1 MGRTNKNA
9 HIQLFDYMKQSGVVK
24 TSSKTAHLCNHSIYK
39 RCKHGKLIADVH
51 VTLYGHYGLMKSA
64 NLKFVRMEYAY
75 LNSIILQA
83 NALE

>member
-9 HIQLFDYMKQSGVVK
+9 GIELFDYTKQSGVVK
-24 TSSKTAHLCNHSIYK
+24 TSLKLLICTPLSIYK
-39 RCKHGKLIADVH
+39 GCKHDKFIADVH

-64 NLKFVRMEYAY
+64 NLKCVRLEAY
-75 LNSIILQA
+75 LNSIIWYA